1 MKSPIYCLRILLGA
15 ALVCSTATAMADVV
29 GSAGWSRATVP
40 GAKEAVGY
48 LVLTNQ
54 GDEERSLLKI
64 TSTVSDRVT
73 IHRSSVDSQGIA
85 RMWPV
90 AKLALQPGET
100 VTFQP
105 NGLHVMFTELTKGFK
120 AGDKVPLTFQF
131 DGFEKPFTLLL
142 EVRSLV
148 PEKAAAKPAE
158 HAARAEHRQ

>member
-1 MKSPIYCLRILLGA
+1 MNTSPRRLKSALGA
-15 ALVCSTATAMADVV
+15 TLMLTMTAAVMADVE

-54 GDEERSLLKI
+54 GEEERSLLKI
-64 TSTVSDRVT
+64 TSTVSDRVS

-90 AKLALQPGET
+90 GKLKLEPGET
-100 VTFQP
+100 VTFEP
-105 NGLHVMFTELTKGFK
+105 NGLHVMFTELKQPLK
-120 AGDKVPLTFQF
+120 AGDKVPLTLQF

-142 EVRSLV
+142 EVRPLV
-148 PEKAAAKPAE
+148 EQKPAVGM
-158 HAARAEHRQ
+158 